1 MKKNFK
7 KFILFIS
14 LALFMNGCSSVK
26 DGLSGKKQNNSDE
39 FLIKKKTPL
48 ILPPDFNSLPM
59 PKNINSVNQQKKE
72 LNIKEILEIKSDTK
86 NETSS
91 TTSKS
96 VLLEESIIKK
106 IKNR

>member
-1 MKKNFK
+1 
-7 KFILFIS
+7 
-14 LALFMNGCSSVK
+14 MNGCSSVK